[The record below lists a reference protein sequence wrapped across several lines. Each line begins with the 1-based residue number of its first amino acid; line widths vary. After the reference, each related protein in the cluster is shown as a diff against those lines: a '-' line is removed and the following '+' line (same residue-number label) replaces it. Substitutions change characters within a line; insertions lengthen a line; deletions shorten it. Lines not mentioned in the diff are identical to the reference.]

1 MNMAKVISK
10 GEIVGVKE
18 LRENLEKYINRVNKG
33 ESFTVVRRS
42 KPVFKISPAGEEKM
56 CFGSAKVISALSTEL
71 KMVIFLSSRLK
82 GGARKLTKIFN
93 SHFLDI
99 SETLFGIIST

>member
-18 LRENLEKYINRVNKG
+18 LRENLEKYINRVNRG

-42 KPVFKISPAGEEKM
+42 KPVFKISPAEEEHLWEP
-56 CFGSAKVISALSTEL
+56 VIDFTKIKRGGVSIQEL
-71 KMVIFLSSRLK
+71 LSRL
-82 GGARKLTKIFN
+82 
-93 SHFLDI
+93 
-99 SETLFGIIST
+99 